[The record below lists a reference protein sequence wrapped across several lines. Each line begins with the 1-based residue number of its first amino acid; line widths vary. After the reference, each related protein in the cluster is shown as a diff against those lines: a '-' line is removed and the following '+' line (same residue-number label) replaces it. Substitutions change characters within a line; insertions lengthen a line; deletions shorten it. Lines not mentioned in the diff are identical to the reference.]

1 MVVACGSNSAR
12 DLVSFFRI
20 PSEYD
25 NHKQFNKL
33 ASERRKAWINRLK
46 RADLTE
52 SKIKNGRICSKHFIS
67 GELLLIADEGGC
79 VQIYRPKD
87 YILNDWVLLLQTVLQ
102 GEHIL
107 AAAFFHTGKRVNTFL
122 LTFDSGREKMSLARL
137 EPPTFAL
144 LASPCNISAM
154 NPTDKLCLSEDHLI
168 SNDNGPTC
176 RDLYGS

>member
-33 ASERRKAWINRLK
+33 AYERRKAWINRLK

-67 GELLLIADEGGC
+67 APNIEDQNTEDYTMKRGKQEHKRLI
-79 VQIYRPKD
+79 
-87 YILNDWVLLLQTVLQ
+87 
-102 GEHIL
+102 HIDR
-107 AAAFFHTGKRVNTFL
+107 GKSVG
-122 LTFDSGREKMSLARL
+122 SAIARR
-137 EPPTFAL
+137 
-144 LASPCNISAM
+144 
-154 NPTDKLCLSEDHLI
+154 
-168 SNDNGPTC
+168 G
-176 RDLYGS
+176 

>member
-1 MVVACGSNSAR
+1 MYSKLKRANRASARDVTIFKVVAWRVNNFQSLACGSNSAR

-67 GELLLIADEGGC
+67 VVRKVPVNA
-79 VQIYRPKD
+79 P
-87 YILNDWVLLLQTVLQ
+87 VLLFPYA
-102 GEHIL
+102 ICMYW
-107 AAAFFHTGKRVNTFL
+107 
-122 LTFDSGREKMSLARL
+122 SGRIVKRIQLSVMI
-137 EPPTFAL
+137 T
-144 LASPCNISAM
+144 IS
-154 NPTDKLCLSEDHLI
+154 D
-168 SNDNGPTC
+168 
-176 RDLYGS
+176 R

>member
-67 GELLLIADEGGC
+67 GKIPCSWQPRLLRVLRLVACRIRPSFRWPHSFGVLACAIAFATVMGFVSNLCLVPLCNGWREK
-79 VQIYRPKD
+79 I
-87 YILNDWVLLLQTVLQ
+87 VLAR
-102 GEHIL
+102 
-107 AAAFFHTGKRVNTFL
+107 AALVG
-122 LTFDSGREKMSLARL
+122 SGR
-137 EPPTFAL
+137 
-144 LASPCNISAM
+144 
-154 NPTDKLCLSEDHLI
+154 
-168 SNDNGPTC
+168 
-176 RDLYGS
+176 

>member
-1 MVVACGSNSAR
+1 MVVACGSNSTR

-67 GELLLIADEGGC
+67 GLVKKES
-79 VQIYRPKD
+79 Y
-87 YILNDWVLLLQTVLQ
+87 TVL
-102 GEHIL
+102 
-107 AAAFFHTGKRVNTFL
+107 
-122 LTFDSGREKMSLARL
+122 EKLSMDL
-137 EPPTFAL
+137 
-144 LASPCNISAM
+144 
-154 NPTDKLCLSEDHLI
+154 PTDFDTELIFKLWSFYQKGYFKIFNSMGLEGHLI
-168 SNDNGPTC
+168 SK
-176 RDLYGS
+176 DLIDKRELVVSVICEW